1 MPEIQMPKL
10 SDTMTEGTLVA
21 WKKKKGDRISAG
33 DVIAEIE
40 TDKATMEWESPE
52 DGTLT
57 EIYVEEGGKVEV
69 GQRIAFIG
77 GEGEAAPKEEK
88 KAPEKKPE
96 AKKEGPPEKE
106 AQKTE
111 EPKERP
117 AETEKPGP
125 AEAKE
130 KETAPPEEKK
140 EAGKQEPV
148 EAAVSPAST
157 PSKKKAEQRQPTRLP
172 PQKPEEGAR
181 VKASPV
187 ARRIAAELGVDL
199 ASVKGTGPEGRITE
213 TDVRGAAVTDRG
225 GAKAQP
231 KALPSIKAGEGA
243 RINLSGMRKGI
254 AERLVQ
260 SKAPVPHFYLNIDI
274 DAGPLMEA
282 RAELKSAGEEAD
294 TSKITVNDF
303 VLKAAV
309 MAAVKVPKVNASF
322 DDNAIVQYADVD
334 LGIAVAIEDGLLT
347 PVIRAAQNKSLRE
360 ISELAKD
367 LANRARNKRMKPE
380 EFQGGTFTV
389 SNLGGMGIDGF
400 SAIINP
406 PQGFIL
412 AIGKINKM
420 PVIDNCDEIVV
431 GHRMSIWMSCDHRVI
446 DGALGAV
453 YLKELRHLLEN
464 PALLL
469 V

>member
-1 MPEIQMPKL
+1 
-10 SDTMTEGTLVA
+10 MTEGTLVA
-21 WKKKKGDRISAG
+21 WKKKKGDKVSAG

-57 EIYVEEGGKVEV
+57 EIYVEEGGKVDV

-77 GEGEAAPKEEK
+77 EEGEAAPKEEK
-88 KAPEKKPE
+88 KAPEKKE
-96 AKKEGPPEKE
+96 KKEEPPEKE
-106 AQKTE
+106 AKKPE
-111 EPKERP
+111 KPKKDQ
-117 AETEKPGP
+117 AQTEKAASTK
-125 AEAKE
+125 AEE
-130 KETAPPEEKK
+130 KETAPPQKD
-140 EAGKQEPV
+140 V
-148 EAAVSPAST
+148 ETGLSPASESRET
-157 PSKKKAEQRQPTRLP
+157 RAEPERPARP
-172 PQKPEEGAR
+172 PLQESEAR

-199 ASVKGTGPEGRITE
+199 GSVKGTGPEGRVTE
-213 TDVRGAAVTDRG
+213 TDVRAAAKAVAAVANRG
-225 GAKAQP
+225 QTQP
-231 KALPSIKAGEGA
+231 PRPAAPKPGPGS
-243 RINLSGMRKGI
+243 RIQLSGMRKGI

-282 RAELKSAGEEAD
+282 RAELKSGGEDSD

-322 DDNAIVQYADVD
+322 DIDAIVQYADVD

-347 PVIRAAQNKSLRE
+347 PVIRAAQDKSLRE
-360 ISELAKD
+360 ISALAKD

-380 EFQGGTFTV
+380 EFQGGSFTV
-389 SNLGGMGIDGF
+389 SNLGGMGIDSF

-412 AIGKINKM
+412 ALGKINKM
-420 PVIDNCDEIVV
+420 PVIDNCDQVV
-431 GHRMSIWMSCDHRVI
+431 IGHRMSIWMSCDHRVI